1 MWLTWFMGSSG
12 HGPIVD
18 RPWRR
23 LHTACQDHGWTQSHR
38 NHLIKHFYKWRDC
51 KKEVNVCFDL
61 IFSNGRFMAYY
72 NSLSF
77 PTYQI
82 YTYNE
87 RVSLSFLRLVKVFRS
102 WLCTDMPPCQLGSDD
117 GVSTLDPSL
126 SQLEIRNAKWIS
138 QIRLS
143 SKVQETLSMK
153 ECSEVHSFWV

>member
-1 MWLTWFMGSSG
+1 MGSSG

-38 NHLIKHFYKWRDC
+38 NHLIKHFHKWRDC
-51 KKEVNVCFDL
+51 KKEVPKLLWFIFFVWSIHSRL
-61 IFSNGRFMAYY
+61 IMAYY
-72 NSLSF
+72 NSLKF
-77 PTYQI
+77 LTNQI

-102 WLCTDMPPCQLGSDD
+102 WLCTDMPPCQLGSDG
-117 GVSTLDPSL
+117 GVSTLGPSL

-138 QIRLS
+138 QIVLL
-143 SKVQETLSMK
+143 SKVQKTLSMK
-153 ECSEVHSFWV
+153 ECGAVHSFWV